1 MQVNKDGDKKNSN
14 FAWIMLKLLSYVGA
28 YSIFLGKVMKKPQG
42 FKVFRKLVLREI
54 YDLGMSSIGLVAFI
68 SLFMGAV
75 TAIQMAQNFQ
85 NADIP
90 VPDYYISYA
99 TKVVLILEFSPTII
113 SLILAGKVGSYIAS
127 SIGTMRVT
135 EQIDALDVMGINA
148 PSFLVQPKIIASIFF
163 NPILIMISI
172 GMGLVGGYLIGEV
185 TRMWSTSDFI
195 IGLQI
200 PMAPRMFVYTFVKT
214 ICFAFVIAT
223 VPAYYGYHVKGGSL
237 EVGRSSTDAVVWT
250 SVILIVLNLILT
262 QTILSQ

>member
-1 MQVNKDGDKKNSN
+1 M
-14 FAWIMLKLLSYVGA
+14 FKLLGYIGA
-28 YSIFLGKVMKKPQG
+28 YFLFLKKVFKKPQG
-42 FKVFRKLVLREI
+42 TKVFRKLIMREV
-54 YDLGMSSIGLVAFI
+54 YDLGMSSLGLVAFI

-85 NADIP
+85 GADIP
-90 VPDYYISYA
+90 VPNYYISYA

-148 PSFLVQPKIIASIFF
+148 PSFLVMPKIIATIIF

-172 GMGLVGGYLIGEV
+172 GMGLIGGYLIGEV
-185 TRMWSTSDFI
+185 TQMWTETEYI
-195 IGLQI
+195 TGLQM
-200 PMAPRMFVYTFVKT
+200 PMANKLFAYTFVKT
-214 ICFAFVIAT
+214 IFFAFVIAT

-237 EVGRSSTDAVVWT
+237 EVGRSSTSAVVWT
-250 SVILIVLNLILT
+250 SVIIIILNLVLT
-262 QTILSQ
+262 QTILS